1 MLFEGS
7 MYISHDKINHVSK
20 IYNQCKIFTATQI
33 YKTNTKIFILGGW
46 QAKQIKHQYLEIP
59 QFCILIKRLNSVPEE
74 SDPKLQR
81 WHS

>member
-7 MYISHDKINHVSK
+7 MYISHDKINNVSK

-33 YKTNTKIFILGGW
+33 YKTKIFILGGR
-46 QAKQIKHQYLEIP
+46 QTKQIKHQYLEIP

-81 WHS
+81 RHP